1 MMEDVTVNL
10 AGGKQIRFE
19 TGRMAKQASGA
30 ALTSSGDN
38 VILATAVAS
47 PDPKEGIDFFP
58 LTVEYREFT
67 YAGGRIPGG
76 FIKREGRPSEK
87 EVLTSRQID
96 RPIRPLFPETFR
108 NETQVVAFVYSADK
122 ENDPDVLGI
131 NGASCALALSDI
143 PFHGPVGAVR
153 VGLVDGQFLVNPT
166 YTERATS
173 KLNIMVVG
181 TKDGIVMVESGAKE
195 CSEEDVVGAIE
206 FAHEQIKNICSAI
219 ADLVSRA
226 GKTKRVPGAAE
237 VDQQYLSDLRSKVGD
252 RLTDALDT
260 QKHPKFDSYALV
272 KTIKDELKSQLPA
285 DEPSASKK
293 LSKYFE
299 LLRENIFREQVLK
312 DRIRPDHRAFDQ
324 IRQVTV
330 EVGVLPRVHG
340 SALFTR
346 GETQAL
352 VSATL
357 GTTDDAQRLE
367 SYEGEQKRRFM
378 LHYNFPPFSVGEV
391 GRMTGVGRR
400 EIGHGALAYRALEAV
415 LPSEE
420 ESPYTLRVVSDILE
434 SNGSSSMATVC
445 GASLALMQ
453 AGIPLKGAVAGVAM
467 GLVKEDENYAIL
479 TDIAGAEDHYG
490 DMDFKVAGTRNGITA
505 LQMDIK
511 IMGITPQIM
520 REALEQAR
528 RGRLQLLDTM
538 DATISG
544 ARQEKSQFA
553 PRIHTIQIPTDK
565 IRDLIGPGG
574 KVIRGIIDATGVK
587 IDVDDTG
594 RVNVSSSDADG
605 LARAIQMIS
614 DLTAV
619 PEVGKTYLGKVVRIA
634 EFGAFVEIF
643 PGTDGLLHVS
653 EIAEHRVKEVKDELR
668 EGDQILVRVL
678 AIEGNRIKLSR
689 KAVLREQRAKL
700 GLPEPGQTESAPSEA
715 GSRSSNGARTSQS
728 APQSASQSIAAQ
740 ADGDDAPNLDVSGE
754 FEDDDDTDDGSFHS
768 DSDSESDSEDEPNF
782 NRADP
787 TPVPVGAASSRQ
799 PGGRPSGSGGNPNPN
814 PRPAGSEGPGGQRR
828 PGGGSGSRRRRGGRR
843 PGGPGGNS
851 GPRPTGGNQ

>member
-1 MMEDVTVNL
+1 MKHDVTVEL
-10 AGGKQIRFE
+10 AGGKQIKFE

-30 ALTSSGDN
+30 AFTTSGDN
-38 VILATAVAS
+38 AVLCTAVAS

-87 EVLTSRQID
+87 EILTSRQID
-96 RPIRPLFPETFR
+96 RPIRPLFPEAFR

-153 VGLVDGQFLVNPT
+153 IGMIEGEFVVNPT
-166 YTERATS
+166 YAQRAVS
-173 KLNIMVVG
+173 AINIMVVG
-181 TKDGIVMVESGAKE
+181 TADGIVMVESGAKE
-195 CSEEDVVGAIE
+195 ISEEHVVGAIE
-206 FAHEQIKNICSAI
+206 FAQEQIKKICAAI
-219 ADLVSRA
+219 EELVKLA
-226 GKTKRVPGAAE
+226 GKTKRDVKPVELDGEYMTALTAKAG
-237 VDQQYLSDLRSKVGD
+237 Q
-252 RLTDALDT
+252 RLEDALNT
-260 QKHPKFDSYALV
+260 QKYPKFESYAKV
-272 KTIKDELKSQLPA
+272 KEIKDELKKELPEGDPHA
-285 DEPSASKK
+285 GKK

-299 LLRENIFREQVLK
+299 LLRENIFRDQVLN
-312 DRIRPDHRAFDQ
+312 DRIRPDHRAFNQ

-330 EVGVLPRVHG
+330 EIGVLPRVHG

-352 VSATL
+352 VAATL
-357 GTTDDAQRLE
+357 GTTDDAQRME
-367 SYEGEQKRRFM
+367 SYEGEQKRKFM

-400 EIGHGALAYRALEAV
+400 EIGHGALAWRAIEAV
-415 LPSEE
+415 LPAED

-445 GASLALMQ
+445 GASLALMA

-467 GLVKEDENYAIL
+467 GLVKEGDKYAIL

-490 DMDFKVAGTRNGITA
+490 DMDFKVAGTRKGITA

-528 RGRLQLLDTM
+528 RGRLELLDTM
-538 DATISG
+538 DATIAG
-544 ARQEKSQFA
+544 ASEQKSAFA
-553 PRIHTIQIPTDK
+553 PRIHTMMIPTDK

-594 RVNVSSSDADG
+594 RVNVASSDADG
-605 LARAIQMIS
+605 LSRAIQMIT
-614 DLTAV
+614 DLTAT
-619 PEVGKTYLGKVVRIA
+619 PEIGKTYLGKVVRLA

-668 EGDQILVRVL
+668 EGDQILVKVL
-678 AIEGNRIKLSR
+678 AIEGSRIKLSR
-689 KAVLREQRAKL
+689 KAVLREQREKL
-700 GLPEPGQTESAPSEA
+700 GLPLSAEGGRPQAAPRMAAAAAEPVDADL
-715 GSRSSNGARTSQS
+715 
-728 APQSASQSIAAQ
+728 
-740 ADGDDAPNLDVSGE
+740 DGDDDDLDDEDVEGDEEGE
-754 FEDDDDTDDGSFHS
+754 A
-768 DSDSESDSEDEPNF
+768 DEPNF
-782 NRADP
+782 NRADAQ
-787 TPVPVGAASSRQ
+787 PVGVGQ
-799 PGGRPSGSGGNPNPN
+799 PGIA
-814 PRPAGSEGPGGQRR
+814 PRNVGPGAGVGAGGDRR
-828 PGGGSGSRRRRGGRR
+828 PGGGGRRRRGGRR
-843 PGGPGGNS
+843 PGQGGGGGNS
-851 GPRPTGGNQ
+851 GGGSGRPQS